1 MKRKFLD
8 YIDDNTTILEKEPLE
23 LMTKKNELLAYKHY
37 GFWQCMDH
45 LTDKKYL
52 ESLFESKTAPWLQ

>member
-23 LMTKKNELLAYKHY
+23 GVCKKKQLNAYKHN
-37 GFWQCMDH
+37 GFWQCVD
-45 LTDKKYL
+45 TPRDIEFIERFIKI
-52 ESLFESKTAPWLQ
+52 